1 MNNKLKKIFI
11 NIKLGFIIKHSLKPL
26 KQYTLNFFI
35 GDIGSIFFDHVGKD
49 KYSDFPLNLLP
60 ELNIII
66 NVELLYIYILINMYL
81 VNLLIK
87 FNYKKYIPNNRIGKI
102 LEYFIESYI
111 NL

>member
-11 NIKLGFIIKHSLKPL
+11 NIKLGFIIGHSLKTL